1 MRRVTSTLTHGSMPS
16 AFTKPITMRLLC
28 LNLST
33 ASQATLADNKPI
45 LHIRYC
51 VGYQGLILPEE
62 CNIPQGHRPSGI
74 LQSLGSNKSDIQH
87 SKSAIFVL
95 LYSLHL
101 HDYTYRLIIQTW

>member
-1 MRRVTSTLTHGSMPS
+1 MIRPCIIMRRVTSTLTHGSMPS
-16 AFTKPITMRLLC
+16 AFTKPITRRLLC

-74 LQSLGSNKSDIQH
+74 LP
-87 SKSAIFVL
+87 F
-95 LYSLHL
+95 
-101 HDYTYRLIIQTW
+101 